1 LGPGLDDRDEE
12 LMDNGLG
19 RLAGGAAFVL
29 MLVRLGRLLDTGPE
43 APDWQLIMLAS
54 ALLGGVI
61 WWLLGQTV
69 SNKRVLIGVFTVAGL
84 ALFLRIAVPST
95 LFAGFLPT
103 TETLGALAGE
113 LGQTL
118 DLIRFGVAP
127 VFPTSG
133 VVAVL
138 ALLMWITGA
147 LYVWGATKGPS
158 IAMIAPSLGLY
169 LQFAVMDRIPGGPVW
184 MGAAAAVIALALASI
199 GIERRQEAGRVRDVE
214 GRPLARRA
222 GSMALVLAA
231 LVAGGSLLVADTASS
246 LVPASGNVRWR
257 YGGGYGPGFGGVT
270 FDRLADLQQSIIR
283 RSNEVVFR
291 ATLDPNAPPA
301 EEIYWRMESLDL
313 FDGTAW
319 RPSAS
324 SADFYEP
331 GLAGGSVEHAYR
343 GTTQEITQRV
353 RILALRSQVL
363 PTAGVGQFFRSES
376 VNVSGFQITPDGS
389 AIYQAELN
397 EGDEYEVQSIFPLQG
412 EDLGALATV
421 SGGTLSPLF
430 ANAAEA
436 GATSIEPG
444 EPPGDVT
451 APSDIERFA
460 DPPEDVPPGLSQVAR
475 RQTAGAS
482 TPFEAAW
489 LLQHWFRD
497 SGEFTYSTEVSTGH
511 GTLDLEAWL
520 TDPDSLNSKTGY
532 CEQFAAAMAFLG
544 RVVGIPSRVVWG
556 FTPGTVE
563 QQADGTEVI
572 VVRDNN
578 AHAWV
583 EMWMN
588 GFGWVRFDPTPR
600 TDGTLPDSVTAG
612 FDPAEYLPDPGDN
625 PLTLDQPGFF
635 GESQFEEGLGAVG
648 SGAGGGAG
656 FRFTWVWLILPVAA
670 LLLALVPMMKS
681 FRRRRRIKRLTEGD
695 ITAAWD
701 EIVDRLADLGSPV
714 PAHQTPLEFAR
725 ATDRALVPLASSYSA
740 TIYGNRSGLGHVS
753 DLTHVETWIKQRF
766 ESRDRALASLN
777 PRSLIDRN

>member
-1 LGPGLDDRDEE
+1 
-12 LMDNGLG
+12 MDNGLG
-19 RLAGGAAFVL
+19 RLAGAAAFVL

-54 ALLGGVI
+54 AFLGGVI

-69 SNKRVLIGVFTVAGL
+69 NNKRVIMALFSVAGL
-84 ALFLRIAVPST
+84 ALFLRIAVPNT
-95 LFAGFLPT
+95 LLLGILPT
-103 TETLGALAGE
+103 PGSLGALGDE
-113 LGQTL
+113 LAQTL
-118 DLIRFGVAP
+118 DLVRFGVAP

-147 LYVWGATKGPS
+147 LYVWGATAGPS

-184 MGAAAAVIALALASI
+184 MGAVAVVIALALASI
-199 GIERRQEAGRVRDVE
+199 GIERRQDAGRVRDID

-222 GSMALVLAA
+222 GGMALILAIV
-231 LVAGGSLLVADTASS
+231 VAGGSLLVADTASS
-246 LVPASGNVRWR
+246 LVPPTGNVRWR

-270 FDRLADLQQSIIR
+270 FDRLADLHQSIIR
-283 RSNEVVFR
+283 RTNAVVFR

-301 EEIYWRMESLDL
+301 NEIYWRMESLDF

-319 RPSAS
+319 RPSANR
-324 SADFYEP
+324 ADFYQP
-331 GLAGGSVEHAYR
+331 GIAGGDPEHAYR
-343 GTTQEITQRV
+343 GTSQEVTQRV
-353 RILALRSQVL
+353 QIVDLRTQVL

-376 VNVSGFQITPDGS
+376 VDVNGFQIMPDGS
-389 AIYQAELN
+389 AIYQAELD
-397 EGDEYEVQSIFPLQG
+397 EGDEYEVQSILPLQE

-421 SGGTLSPLF
+421 ENGALSPLF

-436 GATSIEPG
+436 GATSIERG

-451 APSDIERFA
+451 PPSDIERFT
-460 DPPEDVPPGLSQVAR
+460 DFDEEVPRALGQVAR

-489 LLQHWFRD
+489 LLQRWFRD
-497 SGEFTYSTEVSTGH
+497 SGEFEYSTDVSTGH
-511 GTLDLEAWL
+511 DTLDLEAWL
-520 TDPDSLNSKTGY
+520 TNPESLNYRTGY
-532 CEQFAAAMAFLG
+532 CEQFAAAMAYLG

-563 QQADGTEVI
+563 QQGDGTDVI

-583 EMWMN
+583 EMWMD

-600 TDGTLPDSVTAG
+600 ADGTLPESVTAE
-612 FDPAEYLPDPGDN
+612 FDPAPYLPETEGPTS
-625 PLTLDQPGFF
+625 LEQPGFF
-635 GESQFEEGLGAVG
+635 DESQFEEGLGPVG
-648 SGAGGGAG
+648 SGAPADTG
-656 FRFTWVWLILPVAA
+656 FRLTWIWVVLPVAA
-670 LLLALVPMMKS
+670 VLLALIPLLKA
-681 FRRRRRIKRLTEGD
+681 FRRNRRIKRLHQGD

-725 ATDRALVPLASSYSA
+725 ATDPSLVPLASSYSA
-740 TIYGNRSGLGHVS
+740 TVYGNRPGLGHVS
-753 DLTHVETWIKQRF
+753 DLTHVETWIKRSF
-766 ESRDRALASLN
+766 EGRDRAVASLN
-777 PRSLIDRN
+777 PKSLIDRD